1 MDLPAEQKE
10 IIERHSKADE
20 YTNDTLVRPFEPK
33 GEIIGRYKK
42 VLLSYS
48 EREELCKLLEDQET
62 VFAGLMGPKSAKRE
76 LYERTDFEILDQV
89 VFVLQKKI
97 KQTTESNEEIRS
109 IVRDEI
115 TNILSNHRFK

>member
-1 MDLPAEQKE
+1 MNKEAEQKE

-62 VFAGLMGPKSAKRE
+62 VFADLMGPKSAKRE

-89 VFVLQKKI
+89 IFVLQKKI
-97 KQTTESNEEIRS
+97 KQSTKSNEEIRV

-115 TNILSNHRFK
+115 TNVLSNHRFK